1 MKDLPK
7 DREAYLTELFTQ
19 LNFMSHLGIELVS
32 LKQGYCQTQLKYHD
46 DLSQQ
51 NGFFHG
57 GVVGTLADNVA
68 AMAATTMLPKGQN
81 CLTAEYKINLLRPAV
96 GDKLTAEA
104 RVIKPG
110 RSLTIVEANVYA
122 HKGEKRS
129 HCATA
134 LVTLASQ
141 QS

>member
-7 DREAYLTELFTQ
+7 DREAELHEQFRQ
-19 LNFMSHLGIELVS
+19 LNFMNHLGIELISV
-32 LKQGYCQTQLKYHD
+32 KQGYCQTELKYHD
-46 DLSQQ
+46 ALSQQ
-51 NGFFHG
+51 DGFFHG

-68 AMAATTMLPKGQN
+68 AMAAVTMLPSGQS

-110 RSLTIVEANVYA
+110 RSLSVVEADIYA
-122 HKGEKRS
+122 HKGDEKK

-134 LVTLASQ
+134 LVTMASLQ
-141 QS
+141 K

>member
-1 MKDLPK
+1 MKDLSK
-7 DREAYLTELFTQ
+7 DHEAELAYQFRQ
-19 LNFMSHLGIELVS
+19 LNFMTHLGIELVAV
-32 LKQGYCQTQLKYHD
+32 KEGYCQTELKYFD
-46 DLSQQ
+46 ELSQQ

-68 AMAATTMLPKGQN
+68 AMAAVTMLPKGQS
-81 CLTAEYKINLLRPAV
+81 CLTAEYKINFLRPAV
-96 GDKLTAEA
+96 GDRLTAEA

-110 RSLTIVEANVYA
+110 RSLSIVEADVYA

-134 LVTLASQ
+134 LVTLAVLQ
-141 QS
+141 P